1 MKSPIYPIVPALTL
15 LLLPALGSAP
25 AAAAEPTHNAQALYE
40 QNCLKC
46 HGAEVY
52 TRPDRKIDSLP
63 ALAAQVRRCET
74 NLELRWFDEDVDGV
88 TDYLNRSFYR
98 FKP

>member
-1 MKSPIYPIVPALTL
+1 MIQTDRTFVPALL
-15 LLLPALGSAP
+15 LVPLLGWGGY
-25 AAAAEPTHNAQALYE
+25 AAADTPDAHALYE

-46 HGAEVY
+46 HGPEVY
-52 TRPDRKIDSLP
+52 TRADRKIDSLP

-74 NLELRWFDEDVDGV
+74 NLELRWFDEDIDGV
-88 TDYLNRSFYR
+88 TDYLNRTFYK

>member
-1 MKSPIYPIVPALTL
+1 L
-15 LLLPALGSAP
+15 LGWGGDT
-25 AAAAEPTHNAQALYE
+25 AAADTPDAHALYE

-46 HGAEVY
+46 HGPEVY
-52 TRPDRKIDSLP
+52 TRADRKIDSLP

-74 NLELRWFDEDVDGV
+74 NLELRWFDEDIEGV
-88 TDYLNRSFYR
+88 TDYLNRTFYK